1 MVLIDELSAVE
12 IHEREFDEYIES
24 KTRDYTHTLKT
35 VTIFVTGKKCILS
48 IISDQNLQD
57 LFNENDVL
65 STIFDEANRSFSQ
78 QQYFTDIDGFDFGN
92 ATIWENP
99 SMAINGQNR
108 NYQIK
113 RLLFLEVG
121 EEGHDFDYKVFV
133 MI

>member
-12 IHEREFDEYIES
+12 IHAREFDEYIES
-24 KTRDYTHTLKT
+24 KTRTYSHVLKT
-35 VTIFVTGKKCILS
+35 VTTLVTDRRCILS
-48 IISDQNLQD
+48 IISEQNIQD
-57 LFNENDVL
+57 LFDESDVL

-78 QQYFTDIDGFDFGN
+78 QQYFTDIDGLDFGN

-99 SMAINGQNR
+99 SMTINGQNR

-113 RLLFLEVG
+113 RLLFLEAG
-121 EEGHDFDYKVFV
+121 EEGHDFDYKIFV

>member
-12 IHEREFDEYIES
+12 IHAREFDEYLQS
-24 KTRDYTHTLKT
+24 KSQNFPHVLKT
-35 VTIFVTGKKCILS
+35 VTTVVTNRQCILS
-48 IISDQNLQD
+48 ILSDQNIQD

-65 STIFDEANRSFSQ
+65 STIFEEANRYFHQ

-92 ATIWENP
+92 ATVWENP
-99 SMAINGQNR
+99 SMAISGQNQ
-108 NYQIK
+108 NYQIQ

-121 EEGHDFDYKVFV
+121 EEGHGFDYKILV